1 MSGVRFLIIYRWTF
15 YGRKWFMDRY
25 WFKVWRNIYDN
36 LWKSISW
43 SFSYDRSRLAMKH
56 LLDLQW
62 WHLFKY
68 AELTKIVGQNDKLST
83 DLLNKV
89 RVGKIND
96 DVEKLLKARFT
107 YESDENYPEY
117 VLQMMSSDVLP
128 SRKY

>member
-1 MSGVRFLIIYRWTF
+1 
-15 YGRKWFMDRY
+15 
-25 WFKVWRNIYDN
+25 
-36 LWKSISW
+36 
-43 SFSYDRSRLAMKH
+43 MKH

-83 DLLNKV
+83 DFLNKV